1 MAQHTVLQWLDG
13 RGWLVLSGGHVA
25 GSQVRAQALGRVAAD
40 GGVAYI
46 SLGSGSNLGEK
57 ALADLDDL
65 GAPPGY
71 LVDVISED
79 DQTIQARLSDACMIV
94 IEAGS
99 SLDEMRSA
107 LLGAAADG
115 IQVAYEHGAII
126 LVEGLS
132 ASVFGAWV
140 YLQTGK
146 ITTGLDWL
154 HNALIVPGVT
164 AIADSQAGREVLA
177 AQPGAIAIGIGSG
190 SALALGPDGEVEIWG
205 ERQVTITLGRGFH
218 PPT

>member
-1 MAQHTVLQWLDG
+1 MAQHTVLQWMDG

-25 GSQVRAQALGRVAAD
+25 GSQVRAQALGRIAAD

-46 SLGSGSNLGEK
+46 SLGSSSNLGEQ

-79 DQTIQARLSDACMIV
+79 DQTIQTRLADASMIV
-94 IEAGS
+94 VEANS
-99 SLDEMRSA
+99 SVADLRSA
-107 LLGAAADG
+107 LIGAAADG
-115 IQVAYEHGAII
+115 IQAAYEHGAII

-132 ASVFGAWV
+132 AAVFGAWV

-146 ITTGLDWL
+146 IASGLDWL
-154 HNALIVPGVT
+154 HNTLIVPGVT

-205 ERQVTITLGRGFH
+205 EKQVTITLGRGYR
-218 PPT
+218 PLT